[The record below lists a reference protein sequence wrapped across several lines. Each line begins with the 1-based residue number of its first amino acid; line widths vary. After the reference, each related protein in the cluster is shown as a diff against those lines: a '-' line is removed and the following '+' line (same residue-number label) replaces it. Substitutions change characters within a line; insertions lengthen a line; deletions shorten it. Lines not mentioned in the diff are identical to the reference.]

1 MQEYQYKQKKRR
13 LLIFSI
19 LGICLFL
26 FLRWEPIQWTLW
38 AMTLA
43 IRDIGRSPNMK
54 ADDAI
59 SKAIYQEMGDS
70 VYYKGKRETVEGA
83 TKYCYELYTEQTG
96 QIEAIQRT
104 ANEVIERE
112 NLQNKI
118 ELEFDVEFVHNAWG
132 AVAYLYNYE
141 AANSTEAEYR
151 TLKRCSVLGE
161 DKTDTIYNDPVT
173 YKNLSGI
180 VWMEISEELW
190 NASKEQG
197 IEWFE
202 WFPEL
207 KKVKVVY

>member
-70 VYYKGKRETVEGA
+70 VYYKGKRETVEELLSIVMSYIQNRQVRLKPSRELQ
-83 TKYCYELYTEQTG
+83 TK
-96 QIEAIQRT
+96 
-104 ANEVIERE
+104 
-112 NLQNKI
+112 
-118 ELEFDVEFVHNAWG
+118 
-132 AVAYLYNYE
+132 
-141 AANSTEAEYR
+141 
-151 TLKRCSVLGE
+151 
-161 DKTDTIYNDPVT
+161 
-173 YKNLSGI
+173 
-180 VWMEISEELW
+180 
-190 NASKEQG
+190 
-197 IEWFE
+197 
-202 WFPEL
+202 
-207 KKVKVVY
+207 